1 VVWLNVPLDALAKRV
16 TAVGTE
22 SRPLLPPDAA
32 QHQAFARLS
41 KLLEQRGA
49 AYSHADATVS
59 IQVLAEELGI
69 EDYSEI
75 TPTMIALQVLEEI
88 DKLLIEKECKMPK
101 VHY

>member
-1 VVWLNVPLDALAKRV
+1 
-16 TAVGTE
+16 VG
-22 SRPLLPPDAA
+22 RA
-32 QHQAFARLS
+32 
-41 KLLEQRGA
+41 
-49 AYSHADATVS
+49 
-59 IQVLAEELGI
+59 VLAEELGI

>member
-32 QHQAFARLS
+32 QHQAFARLA

-49 AYSHADATVS
+49 AYGHADATVS
-59 IQVLAEELGI
+59 IQGSSNCNSVAELISHRELSLNLG
-69 EDYSEI
+69 
-75 TPTMIALQVLEEI
+75 
-88 DKLLIEKECKMPK
+88 CN
-101 VHY
+101 